1 MICQICKKNPAT
13 VHVQEIIGGKKNTL
27 HLCASCADK
36 KAMLEPFLHGADL
49 DAIIKD
55 MMGMIQGDPGT
66 VDGQDSASSGD
77 PEQCTV
83 CPFCSWT
90 LEKLHKT
97 GRLGCERC
105 YTVFA
110 AEIEN
115 KLPAMHRG
123 IEHRGKNPPGM
134 MNMDTS
140 STEQVDQDL
149 AMIRELKALRN
160 DLQGSVRRE
169 EYEIAAGLRDK
180 IAELE
185 QILAEK
191 GIKV

>member
-49 DAIIKD
+49 DAILKD
-55 MMGMIQGDPGT
+55 VMGMIQGMPEGDN
-66 VDGQDSASSGD
+66 VSAVTSDD
-77 PEQCTV
+77 PERNTV

-90 LEKLHKT
+90 LEKWQKT

-110 AEIEN
+110 SEIETQ
-115 KLPAMHRG
+115 LPSMHRG
-123 IEHRGKNPPGM
+123 LVHNGKTPPGSEG
-134 MNMDTS
+134 DKS
-140 STEQVDQDL
+140 PGDQVEQEL
-149 AMIRELKALRN
+149 ALIRQLKAMRD
-160 DLQGSVRRE
+160 DLKGSILRE
-169 EYEIAAGLRDK
+169 EYEIAATLRDK
-180 IAELE
+180 IADLE
-185 QILAEK
+185 QLLAEK
-191 GIKV
+191 GVNAG